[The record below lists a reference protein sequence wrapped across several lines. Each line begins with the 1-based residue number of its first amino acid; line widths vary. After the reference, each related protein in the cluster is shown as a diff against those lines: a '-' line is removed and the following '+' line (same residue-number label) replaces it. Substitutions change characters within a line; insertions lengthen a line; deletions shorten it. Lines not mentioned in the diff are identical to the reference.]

1 LVFPGKPPAKKLQPM
16 IHDSASAATAP
27 YVAWKNAFS
36 GWEVDQIVALCDRQA
51 LEKAK
56 IAMGTDVVRPN
67 IRISHTARVP
77 RDAQSEFLYAKVG
90 QLAHMVNEKVYQFDL
105 TGFAEAFQYTIYE
118 GSEGGYY
125 DWHIDHGGMVQV
137 IRKLSFSLQLSDP
150 SEYEGGDLEL
160 YTSPQ
165 IAKAPRERGTLI
177 AFPSYAL
184 HRVAPVTSGRRRSL
198 VIWTQG
204 PRFR

>member
-1 LVFPGKPPAKKLQPM
+1 LAIQEAARQEAATM

-27 YVAWKNAFS
+27 YVAWKNAFPA
-36 GWEVDQIVALCDRQA
+36 WEVDQIVALCDRLA

-56 IAMGTDVVRPN
+56 IAMGADVVRPN

-118 GSEGGYY
+118 GCEGGYY
-125 DWHIDHGGMVQV
+125 DWHIDHGGMLQV
-137 IRKLSFSLQLSDP
+137 IRKLSSRCS
-150 SEYEGGDLEL
+150 
-160 YTSPQ
+160 
-165 IAKAPRERGTLI
+165 
-177 AFPSYAL
+177 
-184 HRVAPVTSGRRRSL
+184 
-198 VIWTQG
+198 
-204 PRFR
+204 